1 MFPFSKDEVN
11 YQRLIK
17 VLSIYRLTMG
27 QARQEELVN
36 YILNSE
42 FDDNE
47 IHSLFFDLSP
57 YSRTGEEWRK
67 TVRKREKVVAPV
79 KKSKRQ
85 REVERLEAQLETC
98 EKERESLIA
107 EREALKGYET
117 VGMLVTHR
125 TRGIGIITAVNG
137 NIIYVDYENGEND
150 VRHKVPDVF
159 MQGHLES
166 EYAGYNDYIEQDSKL
181 KGKIEELDNTIRK
194 TKSRLEKLRIW

>member
-1 MFPFSKDEVN
+1 
-11 YQRLIK
+11 
-17 VLSIYRLTMG
+17 MG

>member
-67 TVRKREKVVAPV
+67 TVRKREKVVAPA

-85 REVERLEAQLETC
+85 REVERLEAE
-98 EKERESLIA
+98 
-107 EREALKGYET
+107 
-117 VGMLVTHR
+117 
-125 TRGIGIITAVNG
+125 GI
-137 NIIYVDYENGEND
+137 
-150 VRHKVPDVF
+150 
-159 MQGHLES
+159 
-166 EYAGYNDYIEQDSKL
+166 
-181 KGKIEELDNTIRK
+181 
-194 TKSRLEKLRIW
+194 